1 MYDNSRNIELARKAR
16 AGDSE
21 ALAAILR
28 ENAGLIKSIAMRFC
42 GRGQEPEDLI
52 QIGNIGMIKAVKGF
66 DESFGTA
73 FSTYAV
79 HMVAGELKRFLRD
92 DGLIKISRDIKRR
105 GYALYKAS
113 EEFMAKH
120 GREPK
125 ISELC
130 DSCGFSREET
140 VTALE
145 AMSPTVSL
153 QEKIGDDDSM
163 SLQDIIGS
171 CEEEEMTD
179 RLALS
184 EAIEKLSTE
193 EQLLI
198 KLRFFG
204 GMTQSE
210 SAKRLGMTQVKVSR
224 REKKII
230 EKLRCELLGEK

>member
-1 MYDNSRNIELARKAR
+1 MYDNSRNIELARKAKE
-16 AGDSE
+16 GDSE
-21 ALAAILR
+21 ALSLILH
-28 ENAGLIKSIAMRFC
+28 ENAGLIKSIALRFC

-52 QIGNIGMIKAVKGF
+52 QIGTIGMIKAVKGF
-66 DESFGTA
+66 DDSFGTA

-105 GYALYKAS
+105 GYALYKAG
-113 EEFMAKH
+113 EEFMAKN

-130 DSCGFSREET
+130 ESCGFSREET
-140 VTALE
+140 ITALE

-153 QEKIGDDDSM
+153 QEKLGDDDSM
-163 SLQDIIGS
+163 SLEDLVGV
-171 CEEEEMTD
+171 CEDEELTD

-184 EAIEKLSTE
+184 EAIDKLLPE
-193 EQLLI
+193 ERLLI
-198 KLRFFG
+198 KLRFYS

-230 EKLRCELLGEK
+230 EKLRYEMLGEK